1 LEKERLQT
9 AEEEDI
15 IFQSAYKETI
25 RCKTSKPHGHGYLA
39 KYPTRRQLMND
50 KIEEQARVSAA
61 THQRNIELEG
71 KIEKLEGQLANDA
84 AERDRIL
91 EEYRQQIREE
101 EQKARE
107 AFQEKMREEMLSM
120 LAQQKQASQ
129 QVINV
134 ENEYSSDDLVHY
146 TGANW
151 FLFVFVCRLTQKV
164 AMIANMLVFA
174 RLEFLM
180 LAKKTMPMHQ
190 QQLLFLHIN

>member
-1 LEKERLQT
+1 MASIVSVQKT
-9 AEEEDI
+9 ATQNSQHQ
-15 IFQSAYKETI
+15 F
-25 RCKTSKPHGHGYLA
+25 A

-107 AFQEKMREEMLSM
+107 AFQEQMRAEKLSM
-120 LAQQKQASQ
+120 LAQQKETSQ
-129 QVINV
+129 HVINV
-134 ENEYSSDDLVHY
+134 ENE
-146 TGANW
+146 
-151 FLFVFVCRLTQKV
+151 
-164 AMIANMLVFA
+164 
-174 RLEFLM
+174 
-180 LAKKTMPMHQ
+180 Q
-190 QQLLFLHIN
+190 Q

>member
-1 LEKERLQT
+1 
-9 AEEEDI
+9 
-15 IFQSAYKETI
+15 
-25 RCKTSKPHGHGYLA
+25 
-39 KYPTRRQLMND
+39 M
-50 KIEEQARVSAA
+50 
-61 THQRNIELEG
+61 
-71 KIEKLEGQLANDA
+71 
-84 AERDRIL
+84 
-91 EEYRQQIREE
+91 EEYRQQIRGE

-107 AFQEKMREEMLSM
+107 AFQAKNEREEMLSM